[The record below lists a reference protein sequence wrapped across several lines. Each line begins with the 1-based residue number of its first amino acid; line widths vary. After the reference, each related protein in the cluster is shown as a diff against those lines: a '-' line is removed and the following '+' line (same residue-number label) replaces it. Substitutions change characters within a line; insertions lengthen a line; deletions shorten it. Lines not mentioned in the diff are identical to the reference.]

1 MVSGVSTMSIIKAR
15 YLKGICSLLL
25 TIGLLTAC
33 GDANSEDNDVNNDA
47 TEVNSDNSENESE
60 ESNKT
65 EEASDV
71 IDDEYIKATFGK
83 PEHRSGEFYDSYDV
97 EVEIENKTDDTI
109 IVNAFDAFVDGTE
122 LAGAGIGAEIKGK
135 EKRTS
140 MMKATNEEGE
150 LPEEFETIE
159 FGVSI
164 VDYDT
169 FRILAEHKVKI
180 SN

>member
-1 MVSGVSTMSIIKAR
+1 MVSGVSPMSILKGG

-25 TIGLLTAC
+25 IIGLLTAC

-47 TEVNSDNSENESE
+47 TEVNSGNSDNDSE
-60 ESNKT
+60 EANIT

-150 LPEEFETIE
+150 LPEEIGRASCREKCRNRE
-159 FGVSI
+159 G
-164 VDYDT
+164 
-169 FRILAEHKVKI
+169 ECEEKKKK
-180 SN
+180 

>member
-1 MVSGVSTMSIIKAR
+1 MV
-15 YLKGICSLLL
+15 LCSLLMI
-25 TIGLLTAC
+25 IGLLSAC
-33 GDANSEDNDVNNDA
+33 GNGDSEDNDVNSDA
-47 TEVNSDNSENESE
+47 TEVDSSNDDSESE
-60 ESNKT
+60 TDQTEGTSNI
-65 EEASDV
+65 